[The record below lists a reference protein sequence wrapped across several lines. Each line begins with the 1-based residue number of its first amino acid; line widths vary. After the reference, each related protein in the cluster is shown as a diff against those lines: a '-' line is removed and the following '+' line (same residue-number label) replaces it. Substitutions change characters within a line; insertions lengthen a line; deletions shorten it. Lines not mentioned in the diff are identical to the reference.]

1 MKNKEGWKKE
11 DKKQEK
17 DERGKEEKM
26 QEKEKR
32 GIKSKRKRKGGWLG
46 AGCLRRDP
54 PGSKAAE
61 SHVSVC

>member
-1 MKNKEGWKKE
+1 MKTNKDGRRRKIKR
-11 DKKQEK
+11 K
-17 DERGKEEKM
+17 RKEERRRKG
-26 QEKEKR
+26 KRKRKR
-32 GIKSKRKRKGGWLG
+32 GEKSKRKRKGGWLG